1 MPTLLLKNIRC
12 LATMDDEQR
21 ELDGAWL
28 LIRDRVI
35 DSVGSDADAPPES
48 ADRVIDLSNHIV
60 LPGLVN
66 THHHMF
72 QSLTRVMGQQ
82 EDLFGWLRA
91 CYPLWARMRSEHVYA
106 AARLAMAELL
116 LSGCT
121 TASDHHYV
129 FPNDVSL
136 EDEIRAA
143 QDMGIRFHAARG
155 GMSLGEGHG
164 GLPPDHL
171 VEREE
176 DILRDTQRLIETW
189 HDPKPQAM
197 LRIVVAPCS
206 PFSVT
211 VDLMRE
217 SAALARAYGLQMHTH
232 LAETDADV
240 AYSVERFGMR
250 PGDYAEDMGW
260 IGDDVWY
267 AHCVKLNAEEIAL
280 FGRSGAGVC
289 HCPSS
294 NMRLASGI
302 APIRQMLD
310 QRVNVGLGVDGSA
323 SNDSG
328 HLLGEARQAL
338 LLARALGDPAGL
350 SAREALRIATRG
362 GAAVLGRDDIGRIAP
377 GMSADVIAF
386 RLDGLGMAGALR
398 DPVAALVFCQPPA
411 VDLSII
417 NGAIVVEDGNLLVAD
432 LPRVIEN
439 HNKLSAQLLRGER
452 S

>member
-1 MPTLLLKNIRC
+1 MSTLLLKNIRC
-12 LATMDDEQR
+12 LATFDDEQR

-35 DSVGSDADAPPES
+35 ERLGAAADRPPEN
-48 ADRVIDLSNHIV
+48 ADRVIDLSNHVV

-72 QSLTRVMGQQ
+72 QSLTRVMAQQ

-91 CYPLWARMRSEHVYA
+91 CYPLWAQMRSEHVYA

-129 FPNDVSL
+129 FPHDVQL

-143 QDMGIRFHAARG
+143 REMGIRFHAARG
-155 GMSLGEGHG
+155 SMSVGEGHG

-171 VEREE
+171 VERED
-176 DILRDTQRLIETW
+176 DILRDTRRLVETW
-189 HDPKPQAM
+189 HDPNPQAM

-260 IGDDVWY
+260 VGDDVWH
-267 AHCVKLNAEEIAL
+267 AHCVKLNTDEIAL
-280 FGRSGAGVC
+280 FGRTGTGVC

-310 QRVNVGLGVDGSA
+310 GRVNVGLGVDGSA

-338 LLARALGDPAGL
+338 LLGRALGDPAAL
-350 SAREALRIATRG
+350 TAREALQMATRG

-377 GMSADVIAF
+377 GMSADVVAY
-386 RLDGLGMAGALR
+386 RLDDIALAGALS
-398 DPVAALVFCQPPA
+398 DPLAALVFCQPQR

-417 NGAIVVEDGNLLVAD
+417 NGRIVVEDGELLTADVSEVVAA
-432 LPRVIEN
+432 
-439 HNKLSAQLLRGER
+439 HNQLSLQLIRGE

>member
-1 MPTLLLKNIRC
+1 
-12 LATMDDEQR
+12 MDDEQR
-21 ELDGAWL
+21 ELQGAWL
-28 LIRDRVI
+28 LIQDRVI
-35 DSVGSDADAPPES
+35 ASVGSDADAPPES

-72 QSLTRVMGQQ
+72 QSLTRVMAQQ

-91 CYPLWARMRSEHVYA
+91 CYPLWARMRSEQVYA

-155 GMSLGEGHG
+155 SMSLGEGQG
-164 GLPPDHL
+164 GLPPDRL
-171 VEREE
+171 VERED
-176 DILRDTQRLIETW
+176 DILRDTQRLIENW
-189 HDPKPQAM
+189 HDPEPQAM

-217 SAALARAYGLQMHTH
+217 SAALARAYSLQMHTH

-250 PGDYAEDMGW
+250 PGDYVEDMGW
-260 IGDDVWY
+260 IGEDVWH
-267 AHCVKLNAEEIAL
+267 AHCVKLNVEEIAL
-280 FGRSGAGVC
+280 FGRSGTGVC

-338 LLARALGDPAGL
+338 LSARAQGDPAGL
-350 SAREALRIATRG
+350 SAREALQIATRG
-362 GAAVLGRDDIGRIAP
+362 GGAVLGRDDIGQIAP

-386 RLDGLGMAGALR
+386 RLDGLGMAGAMS
-398 DPVAALVFCQPPA
+398 DPLAALVFCQPLA
-411 VDLSII
+411 VELSII

-432 LPRVIEN
+432 LRHVIEK
-439 HNKLSAQLLRGER
+439 HNQLSAQLLRGER

>member
-1 MPTLLLKNIRC
+1 MSTLLLKNIRC
-12 LATMDDEQR
+12 LATFDDEQR

-35 DSVGSDADAPPES
+35 ERLGAAADRPPEN
-48 ADRVIDLSNHIV
+48 ADRVIDLSNHVV

-72 QSLTRVMGQQ
+72 QSLTRVMAQQ

-91 CYPLWARMRSEHVYA
+91 CYPLWAQMRSEHVYA

-129 FPNDVSL
+129 FPHDVQL

-143 QDMGIRFHAARG
+143 REMGIRFHAARG
-155 GMSLGEGHG
+155 SMSVGEGHG

-171 VEREE
+171 VERED
-176 DILRDTQRLIETW
+176 DILRDTRRLVETW
-189 HDPKPQAM
+189 HDPNPQAM

-260 IGDDVWY
+260 VGDDVWH
-267 AHCVKLNAEEIAL
+267 AHCVKLNADEIAL
-280 FGRSGAGVC
+280 FGRTGTGVC

-310 QRVNVGLGVDGSA
+310 NRVRVGLGVDGSA

-338 LLARALGDPAGL
+338 LLARALGDPTGL
-350 SAREALRIATRG
+350 SAREALRMATRG

-377 GMSADVIAF
+377 GMSADVVAY
-386 RLDGLGMAGALR
+386 RLDDIALAGALS
-398 DPVAALVFCQPPA
+398 DPLAALVFCQPQR

-417 NGAIVVEDGNLLVAD
+417 NGRIVVEDGELLTADVSEVVAA
-432 LPRVIEN
+432 
-439 HNKLSAQLLRGER
+439 HNQLSLQLIRGE

>member
-1 MPTLLLKNIRC
+1 MSTLLLQNIRC
-12 LATMDDEQR
+12 LATFDDEGR
-21 ELDGAWL
+21 ELEGGWL

-35 DSVGSDADAPPES
+35 ESLGAADVAPPDS
-48 ADRVIDLSNHIV
+48 ADRVIDLSNHIA

-91 CYPLWARMRSEHVYA
+91 CYPMWARMRSEHVYA

-129 FPNDVSL
+129 FPNDVRL

-155 GMSLGEGHG
+155 SMSLGEGHG

-171 VEREE
+171 VEREP

-189 HDPKPQAM
+189 HDSAPQSM
-197 LRIVVAPCS
+197 LQIVVAPCS

-240 AYSVERFGMR
+240 AYSIERFGMR

-260 IGDDVWY
+260 VGDDVWH
-267 AHCVKLNAEEIAL
+267 AHCVKLNRDEVRQ
-280 FGRSGAGVC
+280 FGRTGTGVC

-302 APIRQMLD
+302 APIRNMLD
-310 QRVNVGLGVDGSA
+310 NRVKVGLGVDGSA

-338 LLARALGDPAGL
+338 LLARALGDPAAM
-350 SAREALRIATRG
+350 SAREALQMATRG
-362 GAAVLGRDDIGRIAP
+362 GAAVLGRDDIGQIAP
-377 GMSADVIAF
+377 GMSADVVAF
-386 RLDGLGMAGALR
+386 RLDGAGMAGAAH
-398 DPVAALVFCQPPA
+398 DPVAALVFCQPTA

-417 NGAIVVEDGNLLVAD
+417 NGDIVVEDGNLLNVD
-432 LPRVIEN
+432 LPLLIEE
-439 HNKLSAQLLRGER
+439 HNRISLQLIRGEA
-452 S
+452 

>member
-1 MPTLLLKNIRC
+1 MSTILLKNIHC
-12 LATMDDEQR
+12 LATMDDEKR
-21 ELDGAWL
+21 ELRGAWL
-28 LIRDRVI
+28 LIRDCVI
-35 DSVGSDADAPPES
+35 DKVGADAASQPKS
-48 ADRVIDLSNHIV
+48 ADRVIDFSNHVV

-91 CYPLWARMRSEHVYA
+91 CYPLWGRMQSEHVCA

-171 VEREE
+171 VERED
-176 DILRDTQRLIETW
+176 DILRDTQRLIEAW
-189 HDPKPQAM
+189 HDPNPQAM

-211 VDLMRE
+211 TDLMRE

-260 IGDDVWY
+260 IGEDVWH
-267 AHCVKLNAEEIAL
+267 AHCVKLNAAEIAL
-280 FGRSGAGVC
+280 FGRSGTGVC

-310 QRVNVGLGVDGSA
+310 ERVHVGLGVDGSA

-338 LLARALGDPAGL
+338 LLARAQGDPAGL
-350 SAREALRIATRG
+350 SAREALKIATRG
-362 GAAVLGRDDIGRIAP
+362 GAAVLGRDDIGQIAP
-377 GMSADVIAF
+377 GMSADIVAF
-386 RLDGLGMAGALR
+386 RLDGLGMSGALS

-432 LPRVIEN
+432 LPQVIES
-439 HNKLSAQLLRGER
+439 HSRLSAQLLRDER

>member
-1 MPTLLLKNIRC
+1 
-12 LATMDDEQR
+12 MDDEQR
-21 ELDGAWL
+21 ELQGAWL
-28 LIRDRVI
+28 LIQDRVI
-35 DSVGSDADAPPES
+35 ASVGSDADAPPES

-72 QSLTRVMGQQ
+72 QSLTRVMAQQ

-91 CYPLWARMRSEHVYA
+91 CYPLWARMRSEQVYA

-155 GMSLGEGHG
+155 SMSLGEGQG
-164 GLPPDHL
+164 GLPPDRL
-171 VEREE
+171 VERED
-176 DILRDTQRLIETW
+176 DILRDTQRLIENW
-189 HDPKPQAM
+189 HDPEPQAM

-217 SAALARAYGLQMHTH
+217 SAALARAYSLQMHTH

-250 PGDYAEDMGW
+250 PGDYVEDMGW
-260 IGDDVWY
+260 IGEDVWH
-267 AHCVKLNAEEIAL
+267 AHCVKLNVEEIAL
-280 FGRSGAGVC
+280 FGRSGTGVC

-328 HLLGEARQAL
+328 HLLGQARQAL
-338 LLARALGDPAGL
+338 LSARAQGDPAGL
-350 SAREALRIATRG
+350 SAREALQIATRG
-362 GAAVLGRDDIGRIAP
+362 GGAVLGRDDIGQIAP

-386 RLDGLGMAGALR
+386 RLDGLGMAGAMS
-398 DPVAALVFCQPPA
+398 DPLAALVFCQPLA
-411 VDLSII
+411 VELSII

-432 LPRVIEN
+432 LRHVIEK
-439 HNKLSAQLLRGER
+439 HNQLSAQLLRGER

>member
-1 MPTLLLKNIRC
+1 MSTILLKNIRC

-21 ELDGAWL
+21 ELQGAWL
-28 LIRDRVI
+28 LIQDRVI
-35 DSVGSDADAPPES
+35 ASVGSDADAPPES

-72 QSLTRVMGQQ
+72 QSLTRVMAQQ

-91 CYPLWARMRSEHVYA
+91 CYPLWARMRSEQVYA

-155 GMSLGEGHG
+155 SMSLGEGQG
-164 GLPPDHL
+164 GLPPDRL
-171 VEREE
+171 VERED
-176 DILRDTQRLIETW
+176 DILRDTQRLIENW
-189 HDPKPQAM
+189 HDPEPQAM

-217 SAALARAYGLQMHTH
+217 SAALARAYSLQMHTH

-250 PGDYAEDMGW
+250 PGDYVEDMGW
-260 IGDDVWY
+260 IGEDVWH
-267 AHCVKLNAEEIAL
+267 AHCVKLNVEEIAL
-280 FGRSGAGVC
+280 FGRSGTGVC

-338 LLARALGDPAGL
+338 LSARAQGDPAGL
-350 SAREALRIATRG
+350 SAREALQIATRG
-362 GAAVLGRDDIGRIAP
+362 GGAVLGRDDIGQIAP

-386 RLDGLGMAGALR
+386 RLDGLGMAGAMS
-398 DPVAALVFCQPPA
+398 DPLAALVFCQPLA
-411 VDLSII
+411 VELSII

-432 LPRVIEN
+432 LRHVIEK
-439 HNKLSAQLLRGER
+439 HNQLSAQLLRGER

>member
-1 MPTLLLKNIRC
+1 
-12 LATMDDEQR
+12 MDDEQR
-21 ELDGAWL
+21 ELQGAWL
-28 LIRDRVI
+28 LIQDRVI
-35 DSVGSDADAPPES
+35 ASVGSDADAPPES

-72 QSLTRVMGQQ
+72 QSLTRVMAQQ

-91 CYPLWARMRSEHVYA
+91 CYPLWARMRSEQVYA

-116 LSGCT
+116 LSGCA

-155 GMSLGEGHG
+155 SMSLGEGQG
-164 GLPPDHL
+164 GLPPDRL
-171 VEREE
+171 VERED
-176 DILRDTQRLIETW
+176 DILRDTQRLIENW
-189 HDPKPQAM
+189 HDPEPQAM

-211 VDLMRE
+211 ADLMRE
-217 SAALARAYGLQMHTH
+217 SAALARAYSLQMHTH

-240 AYSVERFGMR
+240 AFSVERFGMR

-260 IGDDVWY
+260 IGEDVWH

-280 FGRSGAGVC
+280 FGRSGTGVC

-338 LLARALGDPAGL
+338 LSARAQGDPAGL
-350 SAREALRIATRG
+350 SAREALQMATRG
-362 GAAVLGRDDIGRIAP
+362 GAAVLGRGDIGQIAP

-386 RLDGLGMAGALR
+386 RLDGLGMAGAMS
-398 DPVAALVFCQPPA
+398 DPVAALVFCQPLA
-411 VDLSII
+411 VELSII

-432 LPRVIEN
+432 LRHVIEK
-439 HNKLSAQLLRGER
+439 HNQLSAQLLRGER

>member
-1 MPTLLLKNIRC
+1 
-12 LATMDDEQR
+12 MDDEQR

-35 DSVGSDADAPPES
+35 ERLGAADDARPEN
-48 ADRVIDLSNHIV
+48 AERVIDLSNHIV

-72 QSLTRVMGQQ
+72 QSLTRVMAQQ

-129 FPNDVSL
+129 FPHDVQL

-143 QDMGIRFHAARG
+143 QEMGIRFHAARG
-155 GMSLGEGHG
+155 SMSVGEGHG

-171 VEREE
+171 VEGED
-176 DILRDTQRLIETW
+176 DILRDTRRLVETW

-260 IGDDVWY
+260 VGDDVWH
-267 AHCVKLNAEEIAL
+267 AHCVKLNSDEIRL
-280 FGRSGAGVC
+280 FGRTGTGVC

-310 QRVNVGLGVDGSA
+310 HQVKVGLGVDGSA

-377 GMSADVIAF
+377 GMSADVVAY
-386 RLDGLGMAGALR
+386 RLDDFALAGALS
-398 DPVAALVFCQPPA
+398 DPLAALVFCQPQR

-417 NGAIVVEDGNLLVAD
+417 NGRIVVEDGELLTADVSEVAAA
-432 LPRVIEN
+432 
-439 HNKLSAQLLRGER
+439 HNQLSLRLIRG
-452 S
+452 

>member
-1 MPTLLLKNIRC
+1 MSTLLLKNIRC

-21 ELDGAWL
+21 EMENAWI
-28 LIRDRVI
+28 LIRDRII
-35 DSVGSDADAPPES
+35 DSLGSDLDAPPDS
-48 ADRVIDLSNHIV
+48 ADRVIDLSRHV
-60 LPGLVN
+60 ALPGLVN

-72 QSLTRVMGQQ
+72 QSLTRVLGQQ

-91 CYPLWARMRSEHVYA
+91 CYPRWARMRSEHVYA
-106 AARLAMAELL
+106 AARLAIAELL

-129 FPNDVSL
+129 FPNDVRL
-136 EDEIRAA
+136 EDEIQAA

-155 GMSLGEGHG
+155 SMSLGEGHG

-171 VEREE
+171 VERES

-260 IGDDVWY
+260 IGNDVWH

-280 FGRSGAGVC
+280 FGRSGTGVC

-302 APIRQMLD
+302 APIRQLLD
-310 QRVNVGLGVDGSA
+310 GRVNVGLGVDGSA

-328 HLLGEARQAL
+328 HLLGETRQAL
-338 LLARALGDPAGL
+338 LLARALGDPAAL
-350 SAREALRIATRG
+350 SAREALRMATRG
-362 GAAVLGRDDIGRIAP
+362 GAAVLGRNDIGQLAP

-386 RLDGLGMAGALR
+386 RLDAIGMAGALS
-398 DPVAALVFCQPPA
+398 DPLAALVFCQPAA

-417 NGAIVVEDGNLLVAD
+417 NGDIVVEDG
-432 LPRVIEN
+432 
-439 HNKLSAQLLRGER
+439 QLLTADVRVLIEKHNQSAAELIRGER
-452 S
+452 L

>member
-1 MPTLLLKNIRC
+1 MASLLLKNIRH
-12 LATMDDEQR
+12 LATMDEDRR
-21 ELDGAWL
+21 ELAEAWI
-28 LIRDRVI
+28 LIRDRQI
-35 DSVGSDADAPPES
+35 AGIGS
-48 ADRVIDLSNHIV
+48 ADSIPVEAADRALDLSNHIV

-72 QSLTRVMGQQ
+72 QSLTRVMAQQ

-91 CYPLWARMRSEHVYA
+91 CYPLWAELRSQHVYT

-121 TASDHHYV
+121 TASDHHYI
-129 FPNDVSL
+129 FPNDVQL

-143 QDMGIRFHAARG
+143 QETGIRFHAARG
-155 GMSLGEGHG
+155 SMSVGEGHG
-164 GLPPDHL
+164 GLPPDEV
-171 VEREE
+171 VERED
-176 DILRDTQRLIETW
+176 DILRDTRRLIETW
-189 HDPKPQAM
+189 HDPAPQAM
-197 LRIVVAPCS
+197 LRVVVAPCS

-240 AYSVERFGMR
+240 AYSLEQFGLR
-250 PGDYAEDMGW
+250 PGDYAEAMGW
-260 IGDDVWY
+260 VGDDVWH
-267 AHCVKLNAEEIAL
+267 AHCVKLDQPAIDL
-280 FGRSGAGVC
+280 FARTGTGVC

-302 APIRQMLD
+302 APIRKMLD
-310 QRVNVGLGVDGSA
+310 NQVKVGLGVDGSA

-338 LLARALGDPAGL
+338 LLQRAGGDPNAL
-350 SAREALRIATRG
+350 SAREALEMATRG
-362 GAAVLGRDDIGRIAP
+362 GAALLGRDDIGQIAV
-377 GMSADVIAF
+377 GKSADIVAF
-386 RLDGLGMAGALR
+386 RLDGLGMAGGLS
-398 DPVAALVFCQPPA
+398 DPLAALVFCQPPA

-417 NGAIVVEDGNLLVAD
+417 NGEVVVEDGNLLTVD
-432 LPRVIEN
+432 LPVLIEK
-439 HNKLSAQLLRGER
+439 HNQYSLQLIRGE

>member
-1 MPTLLLKNIRC
+1 
-12 LATMDDEQR
+12 MDDERR
-21 ELDGAWL
+21 ELQGAWL
-28 LIRDRVI
+28 LIQDRVI
-35 DSVGSDADAPPES
+35 ASVGSDADAPPES

-72 QSLTRVMGQQ
+72 QSLTRVMAQQ

-106 AARLAMAELL
+106 ATRLAMAELL

-155 GMSLGEGHG
+155 SMSLGEAQG
-164 GLPPDHL
+164 GLPPDRL
-171 VEREE
+171 VEREA
-176 DILRDTQRLIETW
+176 DILRDTQRLIESW
-189 HDPKPQAM
+189 HDPEPQAM

-211 VDLMRE
+211 VDLMRD
-217 SAALARAYGLQMHTH
+217 SAALARAYSLQMHTH

-250 PGDYAEDMGW
+250 PGDYVEDMGW
-260 IGDDVWY
+260 IGEDVWH

-280 FGRSGAGVC
+280 FGRSGTGVC

-338 LLARALGDPAGL
+338 LAARAQGDPAGM
-350 SAREALRIATRG
+350 SAREALQIATRG
-362 GAAVLGRDDIGRIAP
+362 GAAVPGRDDIGQIKP

-386 RLDGLGMAGALR
+386 RLDGLGLAGALS
-398 DPVAALVFCQPPA
+398 DPVAALVFCQPLA
-411 VDLSII
+411 VELSII
-417 NGAIVVEDGNLLVAD
+417 NGVIVVEDGNLLVAD
-432 LPRVIEN
+432 LRQVIEK
-439 HNKLSAQLLRGER
+439 HNQLSAQLLRGER